1 MNKKLLSLAVAA
13 GLASSSAMAVDLNN
27 AAAPGSNVYAT
38 EIAIGAA
45 GATVLAPTSNN
56 SVTVNAGFSISDSTE
71 RYMRFDITGATFTDA
86 TGLAL
91 AVSDSGGAGGA
102 LEVQS
107 SGGAAKDAYVI
118 YEVTASGGD
127 TVATTNDAVLAL
139 PNLTVTSIGAIG
151 VTYSLF
157 ADAIDAVNNTTANA
171 LATNTGTVASAGAAT
186 SVTNTTTAGGKLASS
201 LIDVTTGTKKFVAG
215 SGGLTTTT
223 NTIGSVTL
231 ADSATAGNQ
240 TDGAT
245 DVTHAIATASGTLVV
260 TGDFTATQDL
270 TALAPDGTYTA
281 ASAVFID
288 SATPYDCATSSLG
301 ATTVTATTATFAAFG
316 AAASTNSAI
325 CIKVNSVSTI
335 AAGSYS
341 AVYTPKANTGYTLSA
356 TTLTTGTL
364 SKNGSTTILNLA
376 LSPTGAYPSF
386 IRVNNTSNIA
396 GDVSITLI
404 NDDGD
409 SETFDM
415 GTVSGQTSSA
425 LAGQASSGLLNV
437 VDLLTAA
444 QAVDATFA
452 LGANSNKLRVS
463 ISGEFST
470 IAAQSITTSIDG
482 NSFTT
487 F

>member
-13 GLASSSAMAVDLNN
+13 GLASSSAMAVDLN
-27 AAAPGSNVYAT
+27 AGTGSNVYAT

-45 GATVLAPTSNN
+45 GATVLAPVAANN
-56 SVTVNAGFSISDSTE
+56 VTVNAGFSISDSTE

-91 AVSDSGGAGGA
+91 VVDDSSGAGNA
-102 LEVQS
+102 LEVLS
-107 SGGAAKDAYVI
+107 SGGAATDTYVI
-118 YEVTASGGD
+118 YEVTASGAA
-127 TVATTNDAVLAL
+127 TVATTNDAVLSL
-139 PNLTVTSIGAIG
+139 PNLSVTSIGAIG

-186 SVTNTTTAGGKLASS
+186 TVANTTTAGGALASS
-201 LIDVTTGTKKFVAG
+201 LIDVTAGAAAFVVGA
-215 SGGLTTTT
+215 GGLTTST
-223 NTIGSVTL
+223 NTIGSITL
-231 ADSATAGNQ
+231 ANSATAGNQ

-245 DVTHAIATASGTLVV
+245 DVTHTIATASGTLVV

-270 TALAPDGTYTA
+270 TANAPDGTYTPGT
-281 ASAVFID
+281 AVFID
-288 SATPYDCATSSLG
+288 NAGATDCGSIDLG
-301 ATTVTATTATFAAFG
+301 ASTVTDTTATFAAFG
-316 AAASTNSAI
+316 AAASANSVI
-325 CIKVNSVSTI
+325 CIAVNGVSTI

-341 AVYTPKANTGYTLSA
+341 AVYTPVANTGYTLAA
-356 TTLTTGTL
+356 TSLNLATLA
-364 SKNGSTTILNLA
+364 KNGSTTVLNLA

-396 GDVSITLI
+396 GDVTITLI

-409 SETFDM
+409 SSAFDL
-415 GTVSGQTSSA
+415 GDVSGQTSSS
-425 LAGQASSGLLNV
+425 LAGQASSSLLSLA
-437 VDLLTAA
+437 DLMAA
-444 QAVDATFA
+444 GQAADATFD

-463 ISGEFST
+463 ISGEFSS

>member
-13 GLASSSAMAVDLNN
+13 GLASSSAMAVDLN
-27 AAAPGSNVYAT
+27 AGTGSNVYAT

-45 GATVLAPTSNN
+45 GATVLAPVAANN
-56 SVTVNAGFSISDSTE
+56 VTVNAGFSISDSTE

-91 AVSDSGGAGGA
+91 VVDDSSGAGNA

-107 SGGAAKDAYVI
+107 SGGAATDTYVI
-118 YEVTASGGD
+118 YEVTASGAA
-127 TVATTNDAVLAL
+127 TVATTNDAVLSL

-186 SVTNTTTAGGKLASS
+186 TVANTTTAGGALASS
-201 LIDVTTGTKKFVAG
+201 LIDVTAGAAAFVAG
-215 SGGLTTTT
+215 AGGLTTST
-223 NTIGSVTL
+223 NTIGSITL
-231 ADSATAGNQ
+231 ADSATAGND

-245 DVTHAIATASGTLVV
+245 DVTHAVATASGTLVV

-281 ASAVFID
+281 GTAVFVD
-288 SATPYDCATSSLG
+288 NVTPFDCGTVNIG
-301 ATTVTATTATFAAFG
+301 ASTVTDTTATFAAFG
-316 AAASTNSAI
+316 AAASSNSAL
-325 CIKVNSVSTI
+325 CIAVNGVSTI

-341 AVYTPKANTGYTLSA
+341 AVYTPTANAGYTLSA
-356 TTLTTGTL
+356 TTLTTGSL

-386 IRVNNTSNIA
+386 VRINNTSNIA
-396 GDVSITLI
+396 GAVTMTLI

-409 SETFDM
+409 QVTIDL
-415 GTVSGQTSSA
+415 GDVSGQTSSS
-425 LAGQASSGLLNV
+425 LAGQASSSLLSIA
-437 VDLLTAA
+437 DLMAA
-444 QAVDATFA
+444 GQAADATFD

-463 ISGEFST
+463 ISGEFSS